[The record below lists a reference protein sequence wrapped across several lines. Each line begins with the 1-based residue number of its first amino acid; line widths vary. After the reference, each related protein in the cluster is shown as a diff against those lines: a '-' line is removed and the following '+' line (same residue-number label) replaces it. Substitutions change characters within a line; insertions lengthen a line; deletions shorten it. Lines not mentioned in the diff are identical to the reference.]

1 MKIFVTA
8 NQQFGRFNAIKMYKR
23 PFLSVEEM
31 NFNLI
36 KEWNS
41 VVSKEDIVYVLGN
54 FAWDPET
61 AEIVVNQLN
70 GNIIVIP
77 GEHDKAIEELDRMKN
92 NLLNVKFRE
101 FDIEY
106 ILEVGASISYWPLSE
121 WPLKSEGI
129 PSVIGYPGKK
139 YKTDHKKN
147 IINCNC
153 DLWDYKPIEINKI
166 LSLFKDK
173 DVNNF

>member
-1 MKIFVTA
+1 MKVFVTA
-8 NQQFGRFNAIKMYKR
+8 NQQFGRVNAIKTYKR
-23 PFLSVEEM
+23 PFPSVEEM

-41 VVSKEDIVYVLGN
+41 VVSKEDRVYVLGN

-61 AEIVVNQLN
+61 AENVVHQLN
-70 GNIIVIP
+70 GEIIVVP
-77 GEHDKAIEELDRMKN
+77 GEHDKAMEELDSMN
-92 NLLNVKFRE
+92 NTLENVEFGA

-106 ILEVGASISYWPLSE
+106 ILEIGASVSYWPLLE
-121 WPLKSEGI
+121 WPLKSKGI
-129 PSVIGYPGKK
+129 PLVIGYPGTK

-153 DLWDYKPIEINKI
+153 DLWDYKPIEISKI

-173 DVNNF
+173 DIK

>member
-8 NQQFGRFNAIKMYKR
+8 NQQFGRFNAIKTYKR
-23 PFLSVEEM
+23 PFPSVEEM

-41 VVSKEDIVYVLGN
+41 VVSPEDRVYVLGN

-61 AEIVVNQLN
+61 AEMVVSQLN
-70 GNIIVIP
+70 GDIIVVP
-77 GEHDKAIEELDRMKN
+77 GEHDKAIEELDEMKN
-92 NLLNVKFRE
+92 NLINVKFRE
-101 FDIEY
+101 FDIEF
-106 ILEVGASISYWPLSE
+106 ISEIGVTVSYWPLSE
-121 WPLKSEGI
+121 WPLKSKGI
-129 PSVIGYPGKK
+129 PSVIGYPGSK
-139 YKTDHKKN
+139 YKSDHKKN

-153 DLWDYKPIEINKI
+153 DLWDYKPIEISKI

-173 DVNNF
+173 DIK